1 MSEHI
6 DTTTSEVHH
15 VTRYAVDQ
23 DHYINEGCIWQKGV
37 PFDIPYGVITPKA
50 EECENLLVLV
60 CVSGSAVSFCTIRLE
75 PTWMHLGEVSGI
87 AAAMTEAAKRF
98 IRGELHG
105 IEDLYKVIGRKER
118 SLWADQRGHLSP
130 GFDRLEGYVFYT
142 TLYGKSLELISAPI
156 KFNNN
161 PSFRSDDLDKIF
173 YQIAWK
179 AVVEHSLSGVTD
191 KNGNGIGDHLD

>member
-1 MSEHI
+1 LAERRTFRHSLRSNHPKSGGMRKLARSRLCLRQRGI
-6 DTTTSEVHH
+6 LL
-15 VTRYAVDQ
+15 Y
-23 DHYINEGCIWQKGV
+23 Y
-37 PFDIPYGVITPKA
+37 PFRT
-50 EECENLLVLV
+50 
-60 CVSGSAVSFCTIRLE
+60 
-75 PTWMHLGEVSGI
+75 HLDAPWRSIGNCGRHDG
-87 AAAMTEAAKRF
+87 EAAKRF